1 MALSCKTINTL
12 SVARILYV
20 LATSESYYSIVRS
33 LKGEEEDKLRLFTT
47 QRVSAFLFLTF
58 LVVRTD
64 KEKEQ
69 WFCQLTFFLIKDF

>member
-69 WFCQLTFFLIKDF
+69 